1 MFNTTSEIIS
11 FALREHRMS
20 LTEAEAKSL
29 CNEYSIPT
37 PAYEIVRSEEDAEA
51 GSLRLGF
58 PLVAKVV
65 SPQIIHK
72 TNAGGVILNIRS
84 TQEARTAFSTI
95 LKRVNG
101 FDPHAKIDGVLLET
115 LQPPGIEV
123 IIGAID
129 DPQFGKTLMFG
140 VGGVFV
146 EAFHDVTFKLAP
158 VTDNDVQRMLEEI
171 QAHELLSGYRG
182 SIAVD
187 KNALARIL
195 QATSRLITENS
206 EIVEIDFNPVIAR
219 ENGAIVVDA
228 RIILSET
235 VQSTNAA
242 PVYPPESLAKF
253 FNPDSVAVIG
263 ASATP
268 AKIGYEVLRSVIQN
282 GRKIYPINPFQE
294 SILGLKAY
302 RSVLDVQG
310 KVDLAVLTLPPTLVP
325 SILDECGRKGVRA
338 AIIVSGGFKEA
349 GIETLER
356 DTIAT
361 ARRYGIRIIGPNCI
375 GVLNGLSKLDTF
387 FQSHER
393 MLRPKSGTT
402 AFITQSGTFGTT
414 ILEWAAEENVGISK
428 FVSYGNRCDVD
439 EGDLVHF
446 FAQDKETSII
456 GIYVEGLEN
465 GRKLFEAARSVTE
478 RKPIVILKSGK
489 TQLGSKAAKSHTG
502 CLAGSYAVAK
512 AAFEQAGM
520 IVTAT
525 VDQLFDAVKVL
536 SMQPL
541 PEGLNLV
548 MVTNGAGPC
557 VMAADKIDQYRL
569 KIASLSQTSI
579 SELTKA
585 LPSYCFISDT
595 TVDLTGSAT
604 SNDYEAAL
612 QILADDS
619 AVHVLMPFFV
629 FQDTPLDERIVDV
642 LQQLKKYH
650 KPIICCAAGGPYTRM
665 MIKRIEALGIPV
677 YETAE
682 RAVDAANSL
691 VHQAEIAGK
700 IVFT

>member
-1 MFNTTSEIIS
+1 MIDTTSEIIRR
-11 FALREHRMS
+11 ALSEHRLS
-20 LTEAEAKSL
+20 LSEPEAKSL

-37 PAYEIVRSEEDAEA
+37 PPRELVNTEEDAEA
-51 GSLRLGF
+51 ASLRLGF
-58 PLVAKVV
+58 PLVAKIV

-72 TNAGGVILNIRS
+72 TDAGGVILNINS
-84 TQEARTAFSTI
+84 PQEARTAFSTI
-95 LKRVNG
+95 LKRVN
-101 FDPHAKIDGVLLET
+101 DYNPHAKIDGVLLEN
-115 LQPPGIEV
+115 LQSPGTET

-140 VGGVFV
+140 IGGVFV
-146 EAFHDVTFKLAP
+146 EAFHDVAFRLAP
-158 VTDNDVQRMLEEI
+158 VTDDEAKQMLEEI

-182 SIAVD
+182 STVVD
-187 KNALARIL
+187 KNALTRIL
-195 QATSRLITENS
+195 LATSRLITENN
-206 EIVEIDFNPVIAR
+206 EIVEIDLNPVISR
-219 ENGAIVVDA
+219 EKDAIVVDA
-228 RIILSET
+228 RVILTET
-235 VQSTNAA
+235 LRKATVTTS
-242 PVYPPESLAKF
+242 YPPESLAKF

-268 AKIGYEVLRSVIQN
+268 GKIGYEVLRSLIQSN
-282 GRKIYPINPFQE
+282 HKIYPINPSQE

-302 RSVLDVQG
+302 RSILDVQD
-310 KVDLAVLTLPPTLVP
+310 KVDLAVLTLPPKLVP
-325 SILDECGRKGVRA
+325 PIMDECGRKGVAA
-338 AIIVSGGFKEA
+338 AIIVSGGFKETGMEA
-349 GIETLER
+349 IER
-356 DTIAT
+356 DAIIT

-375 GVLNGLSKLDTF
+375 GVLNGHSKLDTF

-393 MLRPKSGTT
+393 MLRPQSGTT
-402 AFITQSGTFGTT
+402 AFITQSGTFGVT
-414 ILEWAAEENVGISK
+414 ILEWAAEENIGISK
-428 FVSYGNRCDVD
+428 FVSYGNRSDVD
-439 EGDLVHF
+439 EGDLIRF

-478 RKPIVILKSGK
+478 WKPIVILKSGK

-502 CLAGSYAVAK
+502 CLAGSYAVAN

-525 VDQLFDAVKVL
+525 VDQLFDAVKAL

-541 PEGLNLV
+541 PEGRNLA

-557 VMAADKIDQYRL
+557 VMAADKLEQYRL
-569 KIASLSQTSI
+569 KIAQLSRTSI
-579 SELTKA
+579 SELSKA

-604 SNDYEAAL
+604 SNDYERAL
-612 QILADDS
+612 QILAVDS

-629 FQDTPLDERIVDV
+629 FQDTPLGEDIVNVLERI
-642 LQQLKKYH
+642 KKYR

-665 MIKRIEALGIPV
+665 MRKRIETLGIPV

-682 RAVDAANSL
+682 RAVIAANSL
-691 VHQAEIAGK
+691 VRQAEVARK
-700 IVFT
+700 IQFR

>member
-1 MFNTTSEIIS
+1 
-11 FALREHRMS
+11 
-20 LTEAEAKSL
+20 
-29 CNEYSIPT
+29 
-37 PAYEIVRSEEDAEA
+37 
-51 GSLRLGF
+51 
-58 PLVAKVV
+58 
-65 SPQIIHK
+65 
-72 TNAGGVILNIRS
+72 S

-235 VQSTNAA
+235 VQSTNVKS
-242 PVYPPESLAKF
+242 VYPPESLTKF

-282 GRKIYPINPFQE
+282 DRKIYPINPSQE

-302 RSVLDVQG
+302 RSVLDVQD
-310 KVDLAVLTLPPTLVP
+310 KVDLAVLTLPPILVP

-338 AIIVSGGFKEA
+338 VIIVSGGFKET

-356 DTIAT
+356 DAIAT

-393 MLRPKSGTT
+393 MLRPKPGAT

-414 ILEWAAEENVGISK
+414 ILEWAAEESIGISK

-439 EGDLVHF
+439 EGDLVRF

-525 VDQLFDAVKVL
+525 VDQLFDAVKAL

-541 PEGLNLV
+541 PEGRNLV

-579 SELTKA
+579 SKLTKA

-619 AVHVLMPFFV
+619 AVHVLMSFFV

-642 LQQLKKYH
+642 LQQLKKNH

-665 MIKRIEALGIPV
+665 MIKRIETLGIPV

-682 RAVDAANSL
+682 RAVIAANAL

-700 IVFT
+700 IQII